1 MRKSLTSRERLK
13 ARAELKNIFASASNT
28 ETRGIKLFYIENSL
42 PWNRIAVCPVRGF
55 RKAVQRNRQKRLC
68 REAYRQLKERIK
80 PGYDLAFVLY
90 PGTYGFS
97 ERLDQMHAVLDRAG
111 LKR

>member
-13 ARAELKNIFASASNT
+13 ARAELHSIFTSAPSV

-42 PWNRIAVCPVRGF
+42 PWNRMAVCPVRGF
-55 RKAVQRNRQKRLC
+55 RKAVQRNRHKRLC

-80 PGYDLAFVLY
+80 PGHDLAFVLY
-90 PGTYGFS
+90 PGSYGYL
-97 ERLDQMHAVLDRAG
+97 ERLGQMEVVLDQAG

>member
-13 ARAELKNIFASASNT
+13 ARTELKNIFTSATSA
-28 ETRGIKLFYIENSL
+28 ETRGIKLFYSANSL
-42 PWNRIAVCPVRGF
+42 PWSRVAVCPVRGF
-55 RKAVQRNRQKRLC
+55 RNAVQRNRHKRLC
-68 REAYRQLKERIK
+68 REAYRTLKERIK

-90 PGTYGFS
+90 PGAYGYL
-97 ERLDQMHAVLDRAG
+97 ERLDQMEVVLDRAG

>member
-13 ARAELKNIFASASNT
+13 ARAELKSVFASATSA
-28 ETRGIKLFYIENSL
+28 ETKGIKLYFVENSL
-42 PWNRIAVCPVRGF
+42 PWNRMAVCPVRGF
-55 RKAVQRNRQKRLC
+55 RNAVQRNRHKRLC

-80 PGYDLAFVLY
+80 PGHDLAFVLY
-90 PGTYGFS
+90 SGSYGYL
-97 ERLDQMHAVLDRAG
+97 ERLGQMEAVLGRAG